1 MSSPPQF
8 LRAIWKNDHFMKQ
21 APPLS
26 PCRLFTYL
34 FFNRY
39 SPEKDDIS
47 RWLRGPEGQQMRA
60 ALWSRSC
67 ECAQAVP
74 EAQLLPL
81 AVPKKRIWDPVFR
94 SLGTWDHQDPGS
106 IQPKSRRLQPQCWA
120 FRAPPAPQHQH
131 RTCLVPPG
139 AVAMPVLCI
148 KQNRALLCPQHII
161 QVHILTFPPVLLSLK
176 TKWSCP

>member
-8 LRAIWKNDHFMKQ
+8 LRAIWKNDHFIKQ

-26 PCRLFTYL
+26 PCRLFTHL

-39 SPEKDDIS
+39 SLEKDDIS

-94 SLGTWDHQDPGS
+94 SLGLG
-106 IQPKSRRLQPQCWA
+106 
-120 FRAPPAPQHQH
+120 
-131 RTCLVPPG
+131 PPG
-139 AVAMPVLCI
+139 PRLHPAKIQEAPASVLGFLSSSGSTAPA
-148 KQNRALLCPQHII
+148 QD
-161 QVHILTFPPVLLSLK
+161 LTCASRCSGYACAVLLNRTGLSSALS
-176 TKWSCP
+176 T

>member
-8 LRAIWKNDHFMKQ
+8 LRAIWKNDHFIKQ
-21 APPLS
+21 VPPLS

-47 RWLRGPEGQQMRA
+47 LWLRGPEGQQMRV

-81 AVPKKRIWDPVFR
+81 AVPKKRIWDLSSEVWA
-94 SLGTWDHQDPGS
+94 LGTT
-106 IQPKSRRLQPQCWA
+106 RT
-120 FRAPPAPQHQH
+120 PAPSSQNPGGYSLSAGFSELLWIHSTSTGPALCLQVQWLCLCCVLN
-131 RTCLVPPG
+131 RTGLSS
-139 AVAMPVLCI
+139 
-148 KQNRALLCPQHII
+148 ALS
-161 QVHILTFPPVLLSLK
+161 T
-176 TKWSCP
+176 